1 MISFTVVLDR
11 DDYPR
16 LRSGLKTD
24 VYVMCDVKEEVLR
37 IKNGSYYL
45 GPGNYEL
52 FIVSGDDELVKRKVR
67 LGDSNYEWVEVIDG
81 LSPGDCVVINDMS
94 DYKNSKSLKLKK

>member
-24 VYVMCDVKEEVLR
+24 VYVMCDVKEEVVR

-52 FIVSGDDELVKRKVR
+52 FIVNGEDELVKRKVK
-67 LGDSNYEWVEVIDG
+67 LGDSNYEWVEVTDG
-81 LSPGDCVVINDMS
+81 LSPGDRVVINDMS
-94 DYKNSKSLKLKK
+94 DYKNSKRLKLKK